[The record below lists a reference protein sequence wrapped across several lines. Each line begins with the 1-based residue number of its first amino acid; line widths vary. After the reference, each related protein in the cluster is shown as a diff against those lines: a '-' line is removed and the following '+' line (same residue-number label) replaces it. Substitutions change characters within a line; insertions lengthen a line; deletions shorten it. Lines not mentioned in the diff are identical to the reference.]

1 MTEKQIELYK
11 ETKRRLRRIGIEN
24 PAEVIVALAEEID
37 HYRKKIRAMEEQI
50 ASKNETKRGD
60 GTAIAQALRSK
71 QSRDNRELL
80 DRAADRIDEL
90 EAGYRKQS
98 EVVEEYRQKV
108 NEKMGK
114 HTHLLGKEYVQRI
127 LREVAKEMKGGAE

>member
-1 MTEKQIELYK
+1 MTEQQIELYK

-37 HYRKKIRAMEEQI
+37 HYRKKIKAMEEQI
-50 ASKNETKRGD
+50 ASKNETKHGD

-80 DRAADRIDEL
+80 DRAAARIDEL
-90 EAGYRKQS
+90 EAETESLKRLI
-98 EVVEEYRQKV
+98 V
-108 NEKMGK
+108 N
-114 HTHLLGKEYVQRI
+114 I
-127 LREVAKEMKGGAE
+127 AKEEISVMTRVLKAFNESEGTK